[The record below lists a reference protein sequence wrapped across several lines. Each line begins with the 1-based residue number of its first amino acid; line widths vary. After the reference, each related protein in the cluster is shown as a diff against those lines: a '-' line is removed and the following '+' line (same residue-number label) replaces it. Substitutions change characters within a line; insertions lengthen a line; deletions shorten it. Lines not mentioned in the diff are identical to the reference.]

1 MEKRKDV
8 LRESELIT
16 LPSSSAA
23 TADVPSCKA
32 LNPQLLQL
40 PSGTA
45 HNFSKM
51 KRWKLDQ
58 FRLPWINE
66 G

>member
-23 TADVPSCKA
+23 TADVPSWKA
-32 LNPQLLQL
+32 LNPQLLQV
-40 PSGTA
+40 GQA

-51 KRWKLDQ
+51 KHWKLDQ

>member
-8 LRESELIT
+8 LGESELIT

-32 LNPQLLQL
+32 LNPQLLQRTLTDNGKL
-40 PSGTA
+40 PRGT
-45 HNFSKM
+45 STQ
-51 KRWKLDQ
+51 LQ
-58 FRLPWINE
+58 
-66 G
+66 